1 MERSRAEPE
10 VLKLAPANTA
20 RVPAS
25 SANPIAASIFA
36 LQRAAGNLATTE
48 LLRELQRREQPPAP
62 RPSAG
67 TAGSGDHAAEAAQPA
82 SLHVLDHLRLQR
94 AVASWAGDW
103 DTLHYKTTKD
113 ALKNPIG
120 VDIAIEFKP
129 GDKVDSTGIGIAQG
143 VLSADLGAPLAINKA
158 IGARSIAKGPMKGF
172 HLDQLDQDAAGKD
185 ITNPLY
191 PSAAAKKGDE
201 LGTTGVVP
209 MATPGGG
216 RHGWRFVDKKG
227 KENKLSAQMNDA
239 PALPGHGANAK
250 QIFETTAMAF
260 SGHQTGTYYGSVSW
274 GWETNAK
281 GKFHRLP
288 FTLLSSDVP
297 TGTFATAVGLWNASK
312 NVSGA
317 AHMRLPMA
325 LGRWT
330 SIDGTQVV
338 KNPAKAVDTELAK
351 LVKNTR
357 VEVTTKGSS
366 EKFNKGKDHWWKV
379 TVTQGPQIGLVGW
392 SLAGSL
398 ADKKVP

>member
-1 MERSRAEPE
+1 
-10 VLKLAPANTA
+10 V
-20 RVPAS
+20 
-25 SANPIAASIFA
+25 ASIVA
-36 LQRAAGNLATTE
+36 LQRTAGNRATTE
-48 LLRELQRREQPPAP
+48 LLRELQRREQVPPP
-62 RPSAG
+62 RPSPESQG
-67 TAGSGDHAAEAAQPA
+67 GREVPAAREETRATQP
-82 SLHVLDHLRLQR
+82 SLHVLDHLRVQR
-94 AVASWAGDW
+94 AVSSWAGDW
-103 DTLHYKTTKD
+103 DTLHYTTTKD
-113 ALKNPIG
+113 AKKNPIG
-120 VDIAIEFKP
+120 VDVAIEFRP
-129 GDKVDSTGIGIAQG
+129 GDKVDATGIGIVQG

-158 IGARSIAKGPMKGF
+158 IGARSIAKGSMKGF
-172 HLDQLDQDAAGKD
+172 HLDQLDTDAAGKD

-201 LGTTGVVP
+201 LGTTAVVP

-227 KENKLSAQMNDA
+227 KVNKLSAQMNDA

-260 SGHQTGTYYGSVSW
+260 SGHQSGTYYGSVRW

-297 TGTFATAVGLWNASK
+297 TATFATAAGLWNTTK
-312 NVSGA
+312 NLSGA
-317 AHMRLPMA
+317 AHLRLPVA

-330 SIDGTQVV
+330 KVDDTQVV
-338 KNPAKAVDTELAK
+338 TSPAKALDTELAK

-357 VEVTTKGSS
+357 VEVTTKGGG

-379 TVTQGPQIGLVGW
+379 TVTEGPQIGLVGW
-392 SLAGSL
+392 SLAGNLS
-398 ADKKVP
+398 DKKVK